1 MNTLL
6 SVLERKDVWQT
17 YPQGPKITGTSAM
30 TDKDK
35 KDESTAVN
43 EARQAD
49 KNRPDKEKDAVAANP
64 HRDNVNTNA
73 YSEESARDPGDI
85 TTYSINEPGPGD
97 PVAFKVP
104 EDHTATTPETL
115 EQAYPEGYVAPETPE
130 QHDQHVKAYK
140 QAKADE
146 VAAKDDPDDLEDEI
160 DQAKE
165 EGDFKSSGYKPTHK
179 PSTTKR
185 K

>member
-1 MNTLL
+1 MN
-6 SVLERKDVWQT
+6 
-17 YPQGPKITGTSAM
+17 
-30 TDKDK
+30 DKDK

-49 KNRPDKEKDAVAANP
+49 RNRPDKDKDAVAVAASS
-64 HRDNVNTNA
+64 HRDNVNPNA
-73 YSEESARDPGDI
+73 YSEESAREPGDI

-104 EDHTATTPETL
+104 EDHTETTPETL
-115 EQAYPEGYVAPETPE
+115 EQAYPDGYVAPETPE
-130 QHDQHVKAYK
+130 QTDQKK
-140 QAKADE
+140 QARTLKADDPSNT
-146 VAAKDDPDDLEDEI
+146 DDPDDLEDEI

-179 PSTTKR
+179 SPTKR

>member
-1 MNTLL
+1 
-6 SVLERKDVWQT
+6 
-17 YPQGPKITGTSAM
+17 M

-35 KDESTAVN
+35 KDEHDKKDESAAVN

-49 KNRPDKEKDAVAANP
+49 RNRPDKDKDAVAANP
-64 HRDNVNTNA
+64 HRDNVNPNA
-73 YSEESARDPGDI
+73 YSEESAREPGDI

-104 EDHTATTPETL
+104 EDHTETTPETL
-115 EQAYPEGYVAPETPE
+115 EQAYPDGYVAPVPPE
-130 QHDQHVKAYK
+130 QIENQARVVKA
-140 QAKADE
+140 DDPGNT
-146 VAAKDDPDDLEDEI
+146 DDPDDLEDEI

-179 PSTTKR
+179 SPTKR

>member
-1 MNTLL
+1 
-6 SVLERKDVWQT
+6 
-17 YPQGPKITGTSAM
+17 M

-49 KNRPDKEKDAVAANP
+49 RNRPDKDKDAVAANP
-64 HRDNVNTNA
+64 HRDNVNPNA
-73 YSEESARDPGDI
+73 YSEESAREPGDI

-104 EDHTATTPETL
+104 EDHTETTPETL
-115 EQAYPEGYVAPETPE
+115 EQAYPDGYVAPETPE
-130 QHDQHVKAYK
+130 QIDQKKQARTVKA
-140 QAKADE
+140 DDHSNT
-146 VAAKDDPDDLEDEI
+146 DDPDDLEDEI

-179 PSTTKR
+179 SPAKR

>member
-1 MNTLL
+1 
-6 SVLERKDVWQT
+6 
-17 YPQGPKITGTSAM
+17 M

-35 KDESTAVN
+35 KDESAAVN

-49 KNRPDKEKDAVAANP
+49 KARPDKDKDAVAANP
-64 HRDNVNTNA
+64 HRDNVNPNA
-73 YSEESARDPGDI
+73 YSPESAHDPADV
-85 TTYSINEPGPGD
+85 TTYSINEPGPGE

-104 EDHTATTPETL
+104 EDHTVTTPETL

-130 QHDQHVKAYK
+130 QTDQEKQARTVKA
-140 QAKADE
+140 
-146 VAAKDDPDDLEDEI
+146 DDPSNTADPDELEDEI

-165 EGDFKSSGYKPTHK
+165 EGDFKSSGYKPMHK
-179 PSTTKR
+179 SPPTKR